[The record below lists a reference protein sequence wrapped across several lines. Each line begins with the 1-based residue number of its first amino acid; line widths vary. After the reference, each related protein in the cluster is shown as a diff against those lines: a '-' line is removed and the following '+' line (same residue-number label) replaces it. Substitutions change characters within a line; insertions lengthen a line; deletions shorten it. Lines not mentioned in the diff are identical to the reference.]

1 MEIELL
7 RVKEAQGGLQNSPQ
21 LIWLEMQAEALA
33 DRECLWVLHLN
44 TQLELIE
51 KELVSMG
58 TLDSSIAHPREVFKK
73 AILNSAHSIITVH
86 NHPSGDV
93 KPSAEDKKAWER
105 FGEAGKIIGIPVIDN
120 LIISARGYY
129 SASEKGW

>member
-21 LIWLEMQAEALA
+21 LIWREMQAEALA

-44 TQLELIE
+44 TKLALIE

-73 AILNSAHSIITVH
+73 AILNSAHSLITVH

-93 KPSAEDKKAWER
+93 TPSAEDRKAWGR
-105 FGEAGKIIGIPVIDN
+105 FDAAGEIIGIPVIDN

-129 SASEKGW
+129 SVSEKGW